1 MKWIT
6 AIALA
11 AMLAAFTSS
20 VRAAD
25 IVLRIGDI
33 IAPTSVQAEAT
44 DRFAEIVK
52 SKNVGLEIK
61 TFHAAQL
68 GTGPVQVQNVQLAV
82 QEMFIG
88 GLAFFGNFSDRLKI
102 AETPFSFAGREH
114 FEKWISSEKYSP
126 LNDVVTAGGQRII
139 NTNVP
144 WRRGPFRVMMATR
157 PVLNLEDLSTIK
169 LRLWEAEVA
178 NRFWGSKGLGAIPVT
193 IPFGDVYLGL
203 RQGVVDAVTTPF
215 DLITAMKFGEVAK
228 HVMMLRQFP
237 QILPMSINEAKWQSL
252 NQAQQKALVEAA
264 DEAGTYFNDKVNSM
278 LDKWT
283 EELKAMDIT
292 FHEVD
297 TAPFVERIAQ
307 RNKEWQADGYWPE
320 NLISDIESLR

>member
-1 MKWIT
+1 MKWKT
-6 AIALA
+6 AIAVSAALA
-11 AMLAAFTSS
+11 VATTSAW
-20 VRAAD
+20 AAD
-25 IVLRIGDI
+25 IVLRMGDI
-33 IAPTSVQAEAT
+33 VAPASVQAQAA
-44 DRFAEIVK
+44 DRFAEIVN

-61 TFHAAQL
+61 TFHASQL
-68 GTGPVQVQNVQLAV
+68 GTGPVQVQNVQLGV

-88 GLAFFGNFSDRLKI
+88 GLAFFGGFSDRLKI
-102 AETPFSFAGREH
+102 AETPFSFANREH
-114 FEKWISSEKYSP
+114 FERWISADTSP
-126 LNDVVTAGGQRII
+126 IGDVASAGNQRII
-139 NTNVP
+139 NVGVP

-157 PVLNLEDLSTIK
+157 PVLSLDDLSTIK

-178 NRFWGSKGLGAIPVT
+178 NRFWGSSGLGAIPVT

-252 NQAQQKALVEAA
+252 NQAQQTALVEAA
-264 DEAGTYFNDKVNSM
+264 DEAGTFFNDKVNAS
-278 LDKWT
+278 LEGWT
-283 EELKAMDIT
+283 EELKAMGVT

-297 TAPFVERIAQ
+297 TAPFVARIAQ
-307 RNKEWQADGYWPE
+307 RNQEWQADGYWPAG
-320 NLISDIESLR
+320 LIPEVESQR

>member
-1 MKWIT
+1 MKWRT
-6 AIALA
+6 AIAVA
-11 AMLAAFTSS
+11 AMFAALTSS
-20 VRAAD
+20 ARAAD

-33 IAPTSVQAEAT
+33 VAPTSVQADAT
-44 DRFAEIVK
+44 DRFAAIIK
-52 SKNVGLEIK
+52 AKNVGLEIK

-68 GTGPVQVQNVQLAV
+68 GTGPVQVQNVQLGV

-88 GLAFFGNFSDRLKI
+88 GLAFYGNFSDRLKI

-114 FEKWISSEKYSP
+114 FEKWIASEKYSP
-126 LNDVVTAGGQRII
+126 LKDVITAGGQRII
-139 NTNVP
+139 NVNVP

-157 PVLNLEDLSTIK
+157 PVHNLEDLSTIK

-203 RQGVVDAVTTPF
+203 RQGVVEAVTTPF

-252 NQAQQKALVEAA
+252 NQAQQKALVAAA

-278 LDKWT
+278 LEKWT
-283 EELKAMDIT
+283 EELKAMGIT

-297 TAPFVERIAQ
+297 RKPFVERIAQ
-307 RNKEWQADGYWPE
+307 RNREWQAEGYWPK
-320 NLISDIESLR
+320 NLISNIESLR

>member
-1 MKWIT
+1 MKWRT
-6 AIALA
+6 AIAVTAVLTG
-11 AMLAAFTSS
+11 FTS
-20 VRAAD
+20 AAWAQD

-33 IAPTSVQAEAT
+33 VAPTSVQAKAT
-44 DRFAEIVK
+44 DRFAEIVN

-61 TFHAAQL
+61 TFHASQL
-68 GTGPVQVQNVQLAV
+68 GTGPVQVQNVQLGV

-114 FEKWISSEKYSP
+114 FERWISSEEHSP
-126 LNDVVTAGGQRII
+126 LNDVITAGGQRII

-157 PVLNLEDLSTIK
+157 PVLSLEDLSTIK

-178 NRFWGSKGLGAIPVT
+178 NRFWGAQGLGAIPVT

-237 QILPMSINEAKWQSL
+237 QILPMSINEDKWQSL
-252 NQAQQKALVEAA
+252 NQAQQTVLVEAA
-264 DEAGTYFNDKVNSM
+264 DEAGTFFNDTVSAS
-278 LDKWT
+278 LEKWT
-283 EELKAMDIT
+283 EELLAMGII

-297 TAPFVERIAQ
+297 TAPFVERITQ
-307 RNKEWQADGYWPE
+307 RNQEWQAEGYWPD
-320 NLISDIESLR
+320 NLISNIQSLR